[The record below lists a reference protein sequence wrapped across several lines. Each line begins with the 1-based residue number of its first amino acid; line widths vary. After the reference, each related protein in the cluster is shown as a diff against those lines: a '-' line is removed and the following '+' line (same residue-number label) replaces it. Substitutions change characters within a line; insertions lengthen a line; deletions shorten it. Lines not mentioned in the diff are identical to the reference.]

1 MVSLLTAATLL
12 GSASIPVFAET
23 STEVQP
29 RGYRNNASE
38 TCPQDG
44 TCVNNGVRP
53 QDGTG
58 QKLGQKGGKQGGQ
71 AMKGANNSG
80 VRQGNAGNGPKD
92 GTGVKRGNGG
102 AGFNRGDCAN

>member
-1 MVSLLTAATLL
+1 MKKTIVSILTAVTLL

-23 STEVQP
+23 PETAPATRNYRFNTTET
-29 RGYRNNASE
+29 RL
-38 TCPQDG
+38 
-44 TCVNNGVRP
+44 

-58 QKLGQKGGKQGGQ
+58 QKLGQKNAGQQGGQ

-92 GTGVKRGNGG
+92 TTGVKRGNDGL
-102 AGFNRGDCAN
+102 GFNRGTCAN